1 MNRQYEYI
9 SNMNGL
15 EEKMAWKLKE
25 NDEIERKSHFEPL
38 YLSTHKGYE
47 KRKFIM

>member
-1 MNRQYEYI
+1 
-9 SNMNGL
+9 MNGL

-25 NDEIERKSHFEPL
+25 NDEIERKSHFGPL